1 MILKRKVMQLKPKQN
16 GTPNQRSR
24 SNPARVSPY
33 PETPLPPWNRIK
45 KFTYQEIATA
55 TNNFSPEFLIGQG
68 GVGPVYKGR
77 LERIGQIVT
86 IKKLDPC
93 GRQRESECLVEIIML
108 AVLCHENIV
117 KLVGYCIEGSH
128 LMAVYAYMPPRSLE
142 DHIHY
147 ITSEKET
154 LDWSTRMQIAL
165 GVAKGLEYLHNVT
178 KPPVIH
184 SNLTT
189 GHILLDHDFK
199 PKITGFGLAKSGPIF
214 DIGTSVVGTNGY
226 WAPEYVNSGK
236 LTLKSDIYSFGV
248 VMLELITGREPIGN
262 SSLGPQHML
271 VERTFPLFKDD
282 NMRKILDPKLIIE
295 SRGMEEAVRKAIVL
309 AFKCLREEPN
319 ARPTISEV
327 VYILDELVKFMAK
340 IDKKKSIQNG

>member
-1 MILKRKVMQLKPKQN
+1 MVLCSCLSMILKRKVMQLKPKQN

-24 SNPARVSPY
+24 CNQALSSANPARVSPY

-45 KFTYQEIATA
+45 EFTYQEIATA
-55 TNNFSPEFLIGQG
+55 TNDFSPEFLIGQG

-117 KLVGYCIEGSH
+117 KLVGYCAEGSH
-128 LMAVYAYMPPRSLE
+128 LMVVYAYMPPRSLE

-165 GVAKGLEYLHNVT
+165 GAAKGLEYLHNVT

-199 PKITGFGLAKSGPIF
+199 PKITGFGLAKSGPIV

-236 LTLKSDIYSFGV
+236 LTLKSDIYS
-248 VMLELITGREPIGN
+248 LEL
-262 SSLGPQHML
+262 SCWSLSL
-271 VERTFPLFKDD
+271 DTFPLFKDD

-327 VYILDELVKFMAK
+327 VYVLDDLVKFMAK